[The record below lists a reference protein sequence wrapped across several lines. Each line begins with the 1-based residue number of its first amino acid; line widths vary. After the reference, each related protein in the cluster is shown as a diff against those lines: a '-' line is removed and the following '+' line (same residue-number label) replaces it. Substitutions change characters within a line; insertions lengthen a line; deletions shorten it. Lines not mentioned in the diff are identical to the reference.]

1 MKKIRNK
8 KYNAS
13 KTTNQFYK
21 SALKDKAVL
30 FVTNGKGAHLV
41 NLRNG
46 RQYLPTTS
54 TAHIIENLTTKW
66 CILCAVILKDQ
77 SHSSYASY
85 YVHYFNETRK
95 QHQISE
101 EADKVHQELLKSCN
115 KTHLVNLGWIAVP
128 HLYEFDEEQANSI
141 FDQAGA
147 WNDLAEWEIKHEQ
160 VKS

>member
-1 MKKIRNK
+1 MKKVRNK

-147 WNDLAEWEIKHEQ
+147 WKDPAEWEKQLNLKEE
-160 VKS
+160 